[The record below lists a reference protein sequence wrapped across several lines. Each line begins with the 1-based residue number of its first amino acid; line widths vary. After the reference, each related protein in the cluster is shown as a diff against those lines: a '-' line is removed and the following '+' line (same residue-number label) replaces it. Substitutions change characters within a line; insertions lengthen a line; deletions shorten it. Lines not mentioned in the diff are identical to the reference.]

1 MATSIEQSLNWRNVS
16 TKPDYQVAAR
26 RVDTFVQPERDTRGT
41 QIAKAL
47 DQAAGGFNTFANK
60 KKVELKAL
68 QVAQAKAQTKA
79 VEEITDREKMKASN
93 LANFWSPQ
101 IERFVQE
108 HDYSLVEGERPTR
121 ESIWEALNT
130 KFPALAT
137 DMNNLTTLK
146 GKIAL
151 GDVTGDIFGKTVGD
165 MLVQTEIDEE
175 EQELNTYIATRLGNI
190 PMSPNG
196 ELGDA
201 YINAVKT
208 FDQEIRDKGR
218 TNIEAYTSLGNTAS
232 IIANQQ
238 GDFRL
243 YDYLISTDIGGTD
256 QKKAWIKERE
266 AIKSKRA
273 QQRNQRNTEVA
284 DKLKA
289 DKVLLAQEGAA
300 LFNTDAPVTSEQEI
314 ALIQKYIEQG
324 VPNADSLV
332 KTMSGNYRAIQK
344 VVMTPEQE
352 SRIWQGFIAAGT
364 PDNQRNFIQVQ
375 VNKKVISQ
383 GLATQLYSRLGNS
396 NDKFLLQDVVYQQY
410 FKGVETLSKKS
421 TGFMGALENNID
433 YAYIRPLF
441 QKKYLEMAT
450 APDWKDKDPDVELAN
465 LFNSM
470 RQLREINQSDFLS
483 DGKTVNNQND
493 AQQLSE
499 LMNPETPEEIEKKA
513 ARRAAAQDRIAALRK
528 AQATQ

>member
-26 RVDTFVQPERDTRGT
+26 RVDTFVQPERNTRGA
-41 QIAKAL
+41 QIAQAL
-47 DQAAGGFNTFANK
+47 GQAAGGFNTLANK
-60 KKVELKAL
+60 KEAL
-68 QVAQAKAQTKA
+68 VKQAQAKATAQANELVSLLEAMTAKTEAAKHGPNVVEFMKTYDLGLVDGGRPSLEQTWA
-79 VEEITDREKMKASN
+79 DFNTA
-93 LANFWSPQ
+93 
-101 IERFVQE
+101 
-108 HDYSLVEGERPTR
+108 HPTYAT
-121 ESIWEALNT
+121 ALN
-130 KFPALAT
+130 
-137 DMNNLTTLK
+137 NLQTLK
-146 GKIAL
+146 GKVALSETIGVAFNKNYSESLIARERL
-151 GDVTGDIFGKTVGD
+151 DEDNALNNNILINLESIPYDSQSIEFTQLMKGIDGDLMGFGRSP
-165 MLVQTEIDEE
+165 
-175 EQELNTYIATRLGNI
+175 QEAYTTLGNVASI
-190 PMSPNG
+190 AARERG
-196 ELGDA
+196 DFRVFDYLLGDA
-201 YINAVKT
+201 RGGKA
-208 FDQEIRDKGR
+208 
-218 TNIEAYTSLGNTAS
+218 
-232 IIANQQ
+232 
-238 GDFRL
+238 
-243 YDYLISTDIGGTD
+243 IGGV
-256 QKKAWIKERE
+256 KERE
-266 AIKSKRA
+266 AWLKEKNLIKSQRA
-273 QQRNQRNTEVA
+273 QKQNQRNTEVA

-289 DKVLLAQEGAA
+289 DKVLLAQEGVA

-352 SRIWQGFIAAGT
+352 SNIWQGFIAAGT

-375 VNKKVISQ
+375 VNKKAISQ

-499 LMNPETPEEIEKKA
+499 LMNPETPEEIEKKV
-513 ARRAAAQDRIAALRK
+513 ARRAAAQERIVALRK